1 MFRYLKCKSKE
12 IKSFNQKAK
21 LISITVGK
29 KPSEAEYY
37 VNNAKDV
44 QELINKL
51 TLKIAKSVSTF
62 DIKKAALAS
71 QFQMEQELEEEKKK
85 KKKIKHAFMIFNLI
99 LFIDIKIN
107 IIFIK
112 K

>member
-1 MFRYLKCKSKE
+1 MFRFLKLKQNE

-29 KPSEAEYY
+29 KPSEAQYY

-71 QFQMEQELEEEKKK
+71 QFQLEQELEEEEEKR
-85 KKKIKHAFMIFNLI
+85 
-99 LFIDIKIN
+99 IN
-107 IIFIK
+107 IKESQKLVNDF
-112 K
+112 

>member
-1 MFRYLKCKSKE
+1 MKQKE
-12 IKSFNQKAK
+12 IKYCNQKAK

-37 VNNAKDV
+37 VNNVKDV

-62 DIKKAALAS
+62 DIKKAASLAS
-71 QFQMEQELEEEKKK
+71 QFQLEQELEEEERKVKES
-85 KKKIKHAFMIFNLI
+85 
-99 LFIDIKIN
+99 
-107 IIFIK
+107 
-112 K
+112 